1 MKLRQERWGQ
11 ANMNFVKPELM
22 RLINDPLKSE
32 VFEDWTSV
40 FKKHIC

>member
-1 MKLRQERWGQ
+1 MKLRQGQ
-11 ANMNFVKPELM
+11 AYLPILDFVKPELM